1 MNRAGHLARLRD
13 ATPGDAH
20 AIATVH
26 VASWQVAYRGL
37 IPDHVLDGLSVA
49 DRARRWEDRLASPST
64 RSRTLLVVEGPAVL
78 GFASTGPARDEDD
91 PAEGELYAFY
101 LDPSAWGRGHG
112 TRLHAG
118 AVDRLRTDG
127 FAHVR
132 LWVLDSNVRALRF
145 YHRQGWTETGR
156 TKVDRDLEG
165 GVPLAE
171 RELHRAVEE

>member
-1 MNRAGHLARLRD
+1 VNQIGLRD
-13 ATPGDAH
+13 ATPADAH
-20 AIATVH
+20 AIASVH

-49 DRARRWEDRLASPST
+49 DRAEIWADRLAVPST
-64 RSRTLLVVEGPAVL
+64 PTRTLLVVEGPAVL
-78 GFASTGPARDEDD
+78 GFASTGPARDQDD

-101 LDPSAWGRGHG
+101 LDPSAWGRGRG
-112 TRLHAG
+112 ARLHAG

-127 FAHVR
+127 FTHAR
-132 LWVLDSNVRALRF
+132 LWVLDSNVRAIRF

-156 TKVDRDLEG
+156 TKVDRDLGG

-171 RELHRAVEE
+171 RELHRDVGEE

>member
-1 MNRAGHLARLRD
+1 MTTPMAAIRD
-13 ATPGDAH
+13 ATPADAH

-26 VASWQVAYRGL
+26 VVSWQVAYRGL

-49 DRARRWEDRLASPST
+49 DRAGIWAERLAIRLPRT
-64 RSRTLLVVEGPAVL
+64 RTQLVVEGAAVL
-78 GFASTGPARDEDD
+78 GFASSGPARDIDD

-101 LDPSAWGRGHG
+101 LHPDAWGRGLG
-112 TRLHAG
+112 ALLHAG
-118 AVDRLRTDG
+118 VVGRLRTVG
-127 FAHVR
+127 IVHAR
-132 LWVLDSNVRALRF
+132 LWVLDTNVRALRF

-171 RELHRAVEE
+171 RELHRAVEEE